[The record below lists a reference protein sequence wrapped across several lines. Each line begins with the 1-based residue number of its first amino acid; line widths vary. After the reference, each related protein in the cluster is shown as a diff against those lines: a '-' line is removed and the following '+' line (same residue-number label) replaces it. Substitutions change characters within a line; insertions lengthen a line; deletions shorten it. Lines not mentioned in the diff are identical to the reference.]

1 MRARLLVQREPCQL
15 RGARRALGQQWQRG
29 SSSSAELLAARLA
42 SRRGMLESLLRGFP
56 IGPKR
61 R

>member
-15 RGARRALGQQWQRG
+15 RRALGQQWRRG

-42 SRRGMLESLLRGFP
+42 SRRGMLESQLRGFP